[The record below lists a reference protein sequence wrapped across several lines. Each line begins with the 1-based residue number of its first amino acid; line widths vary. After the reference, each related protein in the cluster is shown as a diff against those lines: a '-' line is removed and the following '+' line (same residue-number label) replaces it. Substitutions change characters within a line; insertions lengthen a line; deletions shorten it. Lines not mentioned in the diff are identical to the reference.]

1 MNEFAKNIMS
11 NKMLE
16 AKEVF
21 LKTMQ
26 EKQVQAVSELRK
38 EIAKDLFNK
47 KPQ

>member
-1 MNEFAKNIMS
+1 MNEFTKNLMG

-26 EKQVQAVSELRK
+26 EKQVRAVSELRK
-38 EIAKDLFNK
+38 EIAKELFNK
-47 KPQ
+47 KPE